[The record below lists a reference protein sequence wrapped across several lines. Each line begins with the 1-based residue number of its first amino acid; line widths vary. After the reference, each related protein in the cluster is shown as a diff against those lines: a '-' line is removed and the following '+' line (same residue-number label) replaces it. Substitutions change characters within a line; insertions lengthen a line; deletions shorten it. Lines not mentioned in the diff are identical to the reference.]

1 MNQKQED
8 KKEIDRKNTIPNIL
22 ILIIA
27 INDKTSPTKLIE
39 PGILRLANINN
50 TRKTRIIKSNIKME
64 SKYLEYVL
72 LINKP
77 ANKNNAI
84 DEKLW
89 DKQMKKLLNKPHELN
104 DKHETNTKFKCNID
118 EKAIIFFISKYR
130 KQEQAIIDKPKNVKE
145 IRNEVIN
152 SNEIMKEDIINLDKP

>member
-1 MNQKQED
+1 
-8 KKEIDRKNTIPNIL
+8 
-22 ILIIA
+22 
-27 INDKTSPTKLIE
+27 
-39 PGILRLANINN
+39 
-50 TRKTRIIKSNIKME
+50 
-64 SKYLEYVL
+64 
-72 LINKP
+72 
-77 ANKNNAI
+77 
-84 DEKLW
+84 
-89 DKQMKKLLNKPHELN
+89 MKKLLNKPHELN

>member
-1 MNQKQED
+1 MKIYI
-8 KKEIDRKNTIPNIL
+8 KLVLIS

-84 DEKLW
+84 DEKL
-89 DKQMKKLLNKPHELN
+89 
-104 DKHETNTKFKCNID
+104 
-118 EKAIIFFISKYR
+118 
-130 KQEQAIIDKPKNVKE
+130 
-145 IRNEVIN
+145 
-152 SNEIMKEDIINLDKP
+152 